1 MSGVLREVLVM
12 VVGGGLGST
21 TGGVLRFVTS
31 ILPAMAS
38 AMEDEEDCA
47 EVFFK
52 TWSLV
57 ALALVAVR
65 KEVVVVSRDD
75 MLKGL

>member
-1 MSGVLREVLVM
+1 
-12 VVGGGLGST
+12 
-21 TGGVLRFVTS
+21 
-31 ILPAMAS
+31 MAS
-38 AMEDEEDCA
+38 AIEDEEDCA

-57 ALALVAVR
+57 ALALVAVK